1 MTTQRYTREQ
11 IERAG
16 YRVPEPI
23 GGLVQVEFSPDEMR
37 ALLEGERLAC
47 EGTDEFIKQAVFAR
61 LADLREQAPDMDEWE
76 EIEVEVIKPVAAII
90 EMRFE
95 GVELEA
101 LFDAA
106 EQCDGRVTQ
115 FIRQAVAASIAAQP
129 AEPQRPAPTPSH
141 D

>member
-1 MTTQRYTREQ
+1 MSWRRTC
-11 IERAG
+11 
-16 YRVPEPI
+16 
-23 GGLVQVEFSPDEMR
+23 LSPADVD
-37 ALLEGERLAC
+37 AC

-106 EQCDGRVTQ
+106 EQCDGARDSV
-115 FIRQAVAASIAAQP
+115 
-129 AEPQRPAPTPSH
+129 H
-141 D
+141 